1 MKKFLLFAIII
12 YFITSCCINED
23 CFLNKEITDA
33 TDSVETETFTQTL
46 ENTRGKSLY
55 LVKMNPTSKMVSAI
69 NSGYAYSNELLNN
82 NEQSE
87 FYRKD
92 NSLALTFYPKE
103 QSRSANARSLN
114 TTEYNLNETKDFW
127 VMENEA
133 LLVENIVWNKLS
145 ATLRA
150 KGDYCY
156 IWVPDNYW
164 GNRTNAV
171 SQSIVTNLQKKFD
184 SMYPRITNIFGYP
197 GSIENTRIHILI
209 FDLFSDNRNGNV
221 FGYFMSKD
229 YYPYEET
236 YRSNE
241 CCMFYLDAYQT
252 KDKQEMAYS
261 TLAHEFQH
269 MINHYNK
276 TLSATNYEVTQT
288 WFTEML
294 SMLCEDMLQSYLE
307 ISDENSPINR
317 MQSFNTGYY
326 QHGITEWQNTQ
337 NSYANVYAFG
347 AYLIRNFGGIKLL
360 SAIGKNKKNNKDSV
374 TQALQTL
381 GYDETF
387 DSVFLKFSQALIYE
401 DSDKLTLNK
410 EITET
415 FGDYEYRF
423 KAFNIW
429 DVSYRQGF
437 KKIYGPYCFNPS
449 ERLQLRPYGFT
460 IHTQDSWKNITTDTF
475 TVEFTKNDNDNVKY
489 MFILK

>member
-1 MKKFLLFAIII
+1 MKRFLLFTIIV
-12 YFITSCCINED
+12 YLVTSCCIND
-23 CFLNKEITDA
+23 DYIQLNNDNKNVRTEKNFSETITG
-33 TDSVETETFTQTL
+33 TL
-46 ENTRGKSLY
+46 GKTLY
-55 LVKMNPTSKMVSAI
+55 LVKMNPTSKVISAN
-69 NSGYAYSNELLNN
+69 NSGYVYSNELLNN
-82 NEQSE
+82 KEESE

-92 NSLALTFYPKE
+92 NSFALTFYPKE
-103 QSRSANARSLN
+103 QSRSVNTRSLD
-114 TTEYNLNETKDFW
+114 TKEYYLNETKDFW
-127 VMENEA
+127 IMENEA
-133 LLVENIVWNKLS
+133 LLAENIVWNNLS

-150 KGDYCY
+150 KGDHCY

-164 GNRTNAV
+164 ENGTNAV
-171 SQSIVTNLQKKFD
+171 SQSIVTNLQEKFD

-209 FDLFSDNRNGNV
+209 FDLLSDNRTGNV

-229 YYPYEET
+229 YSPYDET
-236 YRSNE
+236 YHSNE
-241 CCMFYLDAYQT
+241 CCMFYLDAYLT
-252 KDKQEMAYS
+252 KDKLEMAYS

-276 TLSATNYEVTQT
+276 TLLAYNTESTQP

-294 SMLCEDMLQSYLE
+294 SMLCEDMLQNYLG
-307 ISDENSPINR
+307 ISDENSPISR

-326 QHGITEWQNTQ
+326 QHGITEWQNSQ

-360 SAIGKNKKNNKDSV
+360 SAIGKNKKNNKDSI

-401 DSDKLTLNK
+401 DSNKLTLNK

-415 FGDYEYRF
+415 LDDYEYTF

-429 DVSYRQGF
+429 DISYRQGF
-437 KKIYGPYCFNPS
+437 KRNYGPYCFSPS
-449 ERLQLRPYGFT
+449 QKVQLRPYGFT
-460 IHTQDSWKNITTDTF
+460 IHTQNSWKNIATDTF
-475 TVEFTKNDNDNVKY
+475 TVELIKNEDDNIKY

>member
-1 MKKFLLFAIII
+1 MKRFLLFTIIV
-12 YFITSCCINED
+12 YLVTSCCIND
-23 CFLNKEITDA
+23 DYIQLNNDNKNVRTEKNFSETITG
-33 TDSVETETFTQTL
+33 TL
-46 ENTRGKSLY
+46 GKTLY
-55 LVKMNPTSKMVSAI
+55 LVKMNPTSKVISAN
-69 NSGYAYSNELLNN
+69 NSGYVYSNELLNN
-82 NEQSE
+82 KEESE

-92 NSLALTFYPKE
+92 NSFALTFYPKE
-103 QSRSANARSLN
+103 QSRSVNTRSLD
-114 TTEYNLNETKDFW
+114 TKEYYLNETKDFW
-127 VMENEA
+127 IMENEA
-133 LLVENIVWNKLS
+133 LLAENIVWNNLS

-150 KGDYCY
+150 KGDHCY

-164 GNRTNAV
+164 ENGTNAV
-171 SQSIVTNLQKKFD
+171 SQSIVTNLQEKFD

-209 FDLFSDNRNGNV
+209 FDLFSDNRTGNV

-229 YYPYEET
+229 YSPYDET
-236 YRSNE
+236 YHSNE
-241 CCMFYLDAYQT
+241 CCMFYLDAYLT
-252 KDKQEMAYS
+252 KDKLEMAYS

-276 TLSATNYEVTQT
+276 TLLAYNTESTQP

-294 SMLCEDMLQSYLE
+294 SMLCEDMLQNYLG
-307 ISDENSPINR
+307 ISDENSPISR

-326 QHGITEWQNTQ
+326 QHGITEWQNSQ

-360 SAIGKNKKNNKDSV
+360 SAIGKNKKNNKDSI

-401 DSDKLTLNK
+401 DSNKLTLNK

-415 FGDYEYRF
+415 LDDYEYTF

-429 DVSYRQGF
+429 DISYRQGF
-437 KKIYGPYCFNPS
+437 KRNYGPYCFSPS
-449 ERLQLRPYGFT
+449 QKVQLRPYGFT
-460 IHTQDSWKNITTDTF
+460 IHTQNSWKNIATDTF
-475 TVEFTKNDNDNVKY
+475 TVELIKNEDDNIKY